1 MSGSSCATTGCR
13 TVYSNPIPIS
23 SITAASHGTTSPIS
37 HGASC
42 HSVCAIGRT
51 GLHHRVLVLA
61 MTLKKALTEITR
73 VILSEAERNPEFA
86 ARLSN
91 ALALPTGA
99 SPASARRQPREA
111 QLSHIHPA
119 DRDRVRAAFA
129 ATRSVGGSYEIDF
142 RIMLAEDVRWISAR

>member
-51 GLHHRVLVLA
+51 GLHHRVLVLQPGRIRERRRLA
-61 MTLKKALTEITR
+61 PGNTLPCLRSSGGGRPREPVR
-73 VILSEAERNPEFA
+73 
-86 ARLSN
+86 
-91 ALALPTGA
+91 LALRPGSKTRSGLTCNLL
-99 SPASARRQPREA
+99 SLNECSAEGLRADHHLWETSV
-111 QLSHIHPA
+111 LSHA
-119 DRDRVRAAFA
+119 L
-129 ATRSVGGSYEIDF
+129 IDQEQTPES
-142 RIMLAEDVRWISAR
+142 L